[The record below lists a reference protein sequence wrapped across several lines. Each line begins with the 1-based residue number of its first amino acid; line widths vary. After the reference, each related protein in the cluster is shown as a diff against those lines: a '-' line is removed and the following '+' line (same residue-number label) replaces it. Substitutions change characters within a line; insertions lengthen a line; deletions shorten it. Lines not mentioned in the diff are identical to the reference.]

1 MDFKTTNM
9 CPCFTWNKIMREH
22 YGVSQIGKPIP
33 MDNPEN
39 EQKSNILQTPKFI
52 FRDIYI
58 YLQETT
64 NNGIQDH
71 EFERNQ
77 EQ

>member
-58 YLQETT
+58 YIFAR
-64 NNGIQDH
+64 NNK
-71 EFERNQ
+71 
-77 EQ
+77 